1 MLFLFSTTK
10 YCLFIVPGWAELCRD
25 GKEGQDDSLH
35 DSLVDDVT
43 RSGVNVTIKQK
54 PLSSL
59 WYHESGYKVNI
70 EQARLRGWCG
80 RRGKVSGKMKIY

>member
-1 MLFLFSTTK
+1 M
-10 YCLFIVPGWAELCRD
+10 
-25 GKEGQDDSLH
+25 H
-35 DSLVDDVT
+35 DSLVDDVI

-70 EQARLRGWCG
+70 QQERGWSG